1 MRNFLQ
7 LSILRSFTY
16 WKLASNNSK
25 YVFCRRVLLS
35 NHSKVH
41 REFWVTGSAG
51 VPSHGFCSHPTSP
64 TAGVGG
70 SKSKSE
76 LQRGPIPTRSILPLK
91 TSSGELTWATE
102 FRWDHS
108 FPAENSSNYKW
119 SKNQLMSSMLT
130 IVSWGL
136 QRTAFSLQIAS
147 EWKQEFVFLSQIMFG
162 PQ

>member
-1 MRNFLQ
+1 MRNFHQ

-16 WKLASNNSK
+16 WKFASNNSK

-91 TSSGELTWATE
+91 KSSGELTWATE

-108 FPAENSSNYKW
+108 FPAENASTNGTKIHWCLANDCFLGSTAYSIFSSNCIGVE
-119 SKNQLMSSMLT
+119 T
-130 IVSWGL
+130 RVC
-136 QRTAFSLQIAS
+136 F
-147 EWKQEFVFLSQIMFG
+147 
-162 PQ
+162 P